1 MASQIDYPLGS
12 GSRALRVAI
21 IGSGPSGFYAAEAL
35 CKRKNLNLHI
45 DLYDRLSTPYG
56 LVRFGVAPDHQ
67 NIKAVIRVY
76 RKVASREHVRFF
88 GGVQLGRD
96 ITVEDLRKHYDQI
109 IYAVGSETDR
119 RLGIPGENLE
129 GSYTATAFV
138 GWYNSHPDYHQRRFN
153 LSHERVVVVGVG
165 NVAMDIT
172 RVLIRDPEELAK
184 TDIAEYALE
193 ALRKS
198 KVREVV
204 LLGRRGPAQAA
215 FSPKEIKEIADLK
228 DVDLV
233 VAPKDVDLDED
244 TKSSLQGAEKTN
256 VDYLT
261 KKSQQGEGSY
271 PKKIRVRFCVSPVEI
286 LGENGQ
292 VRAVKIERNE
302 LYKDEKGRIRSRG
315 TGQYEV
321 LPIGLIFRSVG
332 YRGLP
337 LPGVPF
343 DEKRGII
350 SNREGRV
357 VDPVCNQVV
366 SNQYVVGWIKRG
378 PTGLI
383 GTNKSDSEATVKKML
398 QDIDG
403 KRVPFIP
410 EKTPEAVEKMLDEK
424 NLQVVTFQD
433 WTLLDLHE
441 VETGKRL
448 GKVREKFVTVSAML
462 KVLKKARTRKHDSKR
477 LLG

>member
-1 MASQIDYPLGS
+1 MASQLGHPLGS
-12 GSRALRVAI
+12 ASRPLRVVI
-21 IGSGPSGFYAAEAL
+21 IGSGPSGFYAADAL
-35 CKRKNLNLHI
+35 HKREDLNVHI
-45 DLYDRLSTPYG
+45 DLYDRLPTPYG

-76 RKVASREHVRFF
+76 EKVMSSEHVRFF
-88 GGVQLGRD
+88 GGVELGRD
-96 ITVEDLRKHYDQI
+96 ISVEELRKHYDQI

-119 RLGIPGENLE
+119 RLGIPGEDLE

-138 GWYNSHPDYHQRRFN
+138 GWYNSHPDYYQRRFN
-153 LSHERVVVVGVG
+153 LSNERVAVVGVG
-165 NVAMDIT
+165 NVAMDVT
-172 RVLIRDPEELAK
+172 RILSKDPEELAV

-193 ALRKS
+193 SLRKS

-215 FSPKEIKEIADLK
+215 FSPKEIKEIGELK
-228 DVDLV
+228 GVDLV
-233 VAPKDVDLDED
+233 VDPKDMDLDED
-244 TKSSLQGAEKTN
+244 TRASLLGAGKAN

-261 KKSQQGEGSY
+261 KKSQQGEGSH
-271 PKKIRVRFCVSPVEI
+271 PRKVRARFCVSPVEI
-286 LGENGQ
+286 LGENGH

-302 LYKDEKGRIRSRG
+302 LYKDKSGRMRPRG
-315 TGQYEV
+315 TGQYKI

-332 YRGLP
+332 YRGVP

-350 SNREGRV
+350 SNQKGRII
-357 VDPVCNQVV
+357 DPVCSQVV

-383 GTNKSDSEATVKKML
+383 GTNKRDSEATVEKML

-403 KRVPFIP
+403 KRVPFDP
-410 EKTPEAVEKMLDEK
+410 EKTREAVDKMLAEK
-424 NLQVVTFQD
+424 NLQVVTFHD
-433 WTLLDLHE
+433 WKLLDLQE
-441 VETGKRL
+441 VENGKRL

-462 KVLKKARTRKHDSKR
+462 KAVKKRKQGSKR
-477 LLG
+477 SFG